1 MILILILVVKA
12 GSPNPGLYFLHYDC
26 NFNSSSGRLVVLIQ
40 DCISFTMIV
49 ILILVVEDGSP
60 HPGLY
65 SLHYDCNFNSSSGRW

>member
-1 MILILILVVKA
+1 MAGLVVKV
-12 GSPNPGLYFLHYDC
+12 GSPHSGLCFLYCDC

-65 SLHYDCNFNSSSGRW
+65 FLHYDFNFNSSSEGW

>member
-1 MILILILVVKA
+1 MVV
-12 GSPNPGLYFLHYDC
+12 H
-26 NFNSSSGRLVVLIQ
+26 IQ
-40 DCISFTMIV
+40 DCIFFTMIV